1 MLLGYA
7 RVSTENQNLYRQT
20 DALKKYGVE
29 ERNIYMEK
37 ITGTRRDRPELNRLL
52 DYVQAGDVIVI
63 SELTRLGRST
73 RDLISISELLNK
85 KKVELISL
93 KEKIDTTTATG
104 KAMFGMLAVMA
115 QFERDLIAERTRE
128 GLSSARARGQ
138 KGGRRKLSDEKI
150 DMALTLW
157 DSNKYSSAEVSEKV
171 GISKRTLFNY
181 IKKRNFS
188 SQYKDLVTNVEK

>member
-7 RVSTENQNLYRQT
+7 RVSTETQNLYRQI

-37 ITGTRRDRPELNRLL
+37 ITGTKRDRPELNILL
-52 DYVQAGDVIVI
+52 QYVQPGDIVVI

-73 RDLISISELLNK
+73 KDLISISDEFNK
-85 KKVELISL
+85 RHVELISL

-115 QFERDLIAERTRE
+115 QFERDLISERTME
-128 GLSSARARGQ
+128 GLKSARARGRN
-138 KGGRRKLSDEKI
+138 GGRRKISKDKI
-150 DMALTLW
+150 DTAITLW
-157 DSNKYSSAEVSEKV
+157 ESNKYTANEVAEKV
-171 GISKRTLFNY
+171 GISRRTLFNY
-181 IKKRNFS
+181 VNKI
-188 SQYKDLVTNVEK
+188 E